1 MSRLLLRLGSTKAES
16 IQVLDFTVTILQE
29 SRIIGNISD
38 FIFIFSKQLNHFS
51 CFRQYYFNLTGSHH
65 QPKAVKPKW
74 QLLYQATA
82 AYGIADL
89 SHENMLS
96 VYENMLVD
104 PVVFD
109 R

>member
-1 MSRLLLRLGSTKAES
+1 
-16 IQVLDFTVTILQE
+16 
-29 SRIIGNISD
+29 
-38 FIFIFSKQLNHFS
+38 
-51 CFRQYYFNLTGSHH
+51 
-65 QPKAVKPKW
+65 VKPKW